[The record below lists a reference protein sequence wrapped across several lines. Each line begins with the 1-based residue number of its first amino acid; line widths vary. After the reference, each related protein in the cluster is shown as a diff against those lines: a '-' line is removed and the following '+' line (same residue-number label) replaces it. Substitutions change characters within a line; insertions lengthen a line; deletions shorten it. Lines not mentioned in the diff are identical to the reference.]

1 MVFISPPIDS
11 TRHLCTPPLYQ
22 DFLPKT
28 LSTFANPPIHPSARN
43 FGEKKLKKK
52 LKKFFFEKKKFYRKK
67 KCHDLLDHFTKKKKK
82 VIVLYILVE
91 TCDPYSKIA

>member
-1 MVFISPPIDS
+1 MKKPIP

-52 LKKFFFEKKKFYRKK
+52 LKKNFEKKNLIEKKNKK
-67 KCHDLLDHFTKKKKK
+67 KCHDPLDHFTKKKKSHST
-82 VIVLYILVE
+82 IY
-91 TCDPYSKIA
+91 TCRNM

>member
-1 MVFISPPIDS
+1 MKKPIP

-22 DFLPKT
+22 DFLPKS

-43 FGEKKLKKK
+43 FGEKKIEKKI
-52 LKKFFFEKKKFYRKK
+52 FEKKILQKKNKKIKK
-67 KCHDLLDHFTKKKKK
+67 KCHDLLDHFTKKKK

>member
-1 MVFISPPIDS
+1 MKKPIP

-52 LKKFFFEKKKFYRKK
+52 LKKNFLKKKFYRKK
-67 KCHDLLDHFTKKKKK
+67 IKKM
-82 VIVLYILVE
+82 
-91 TCDPYSKIA
+91 S

>member
-1 MVFISPPIDS
+1 MKKPIP

-43 FGEKKLKKK
+43 FGEKKLKKI
-52 LKKFFFEKKKFYRKK
+52 KKIFKDKIIY
-67 KCHDLLDHFTKKKKK
+67 
-82 VIVLYILVE
+82 IV
-91 TCDPYSKIA
+91 